1 MIVNGKDVNINFRK
15 AEEIQRKMNPIDA
28 LPETL
33 KVEASKKEVKELENF
48 DSDSLMNA
56 DFSFQNNNT
65 FLSKEG
71 KINRKEYYQ
80 TFQDM
85 SNCNFIHRGLQ
96 IIADDCSQKNQE
108 GHTVKINSDDD
119 EIKEILEDLF
129 YNRLNFNKELWSIV
143 YETCKLGDN
152 FYEVIPDSYDKP
164 TMVARIRYLDP
175 TKVNRIEKNGKL
187 AFYTYSTETSD
198 EQNTFNYVNTDLTND
213 TENKNVVYKL
223 EPWQIIHFRI
233 ADKDFYPYG
242 GSLLKSGVKV
252 YNRLQLLEDG
262 MVIYRMARVPER
274 RVFKIPV
281 GNLPKNEA
289 LRYVQKIR
297 DSYRTSQVLDERG
310 NIDRKAAALAITQDI
325 FLPVKDNGATT
336 VIDTLQA
343 GNALNNIDD
352 IKYFKDQILWTMN
365 IPPEYL
371 GSSDGNGA
379 GAGGRGSLAMQDIK
393 FARFAERIQYYIEEG
408 LIKLAAIELFFK
420 KKKKDDLKNFKIEL
434 TSPSN
439 IKEIMD
445 IEYLNQKMS
454 LISAMMAT
462 NLFPSKFILK
472 YVMKMTNKEI
482 NDLSFFKSVEN
493 NAAAQAAGGMAS
505 GGIGGGMTG
514 GIGGA
519 PDMGMQPSLTPDNN
533 AQQPGQQPID
543 GSENV
548 INQEL
553 IVKMFGK
560 DVLLEH
566 KQDIGKLFKALDEYN
581 EEQKILKEVNREE
594 DFNAE
599 ILTEMQKAMGIKN
612 VKTTND
618 EAISLLYENELGGLK
633 YDSHSFSVYSRVK
646 QKGKGKKAEE
656 VLTES
661 EETKTLK

>member
-48 DSDSLMNA
+48 DSDSLINV

-242 GSLLKSGVKV
+242 GSLLKSGIKV

-325 FLPVKDNGATT
+325 FLPVKDNGAAT

-454 LISAMMAT
+454 LISAMMST
-462 NLFPSKFILK
+462 QLFPSKFILK

-493 NAAAQAAGGMAS
+493 NAAAQAAGGMPG

-599 ILTEMQKAMGIKN
+599 ILTEMQKAMGVKK

>member
-1 MIVNGKDVNINFRK
+1 MIVNGKDINVNFRK
-15 AEEIQRKMNPIDA
+15 AEEIQKRMNPVDA

-33 KVEASKKEVKELENF
+33 KVEASQKEIKELESF
-48 DSDSLMNA
+48 DADALMNA

-71 KINRKEYYQ
+71 RINRKEYYQ

-152 FYEVIPDSYDKP
+152 FYEVIPDSYEKP

-187 AFYTYSTETSD
+187 AFYTYSTETQD
-198 EQNTFNYVNTDLTND
+198 ENNTFNYVNTDLKD
-213 TENKNVVYKL
+213 DENKNIVYKL

-297 DSYRTSQVLDERG
+297 DSYRTSQVLDENG

-408 LIKLAAIELFFK
+408 LVKLAAIELFFK

-482 NDLSFFKSVEN
+482 NDLSFFKSVEA
-493 NAAAQAAGGMAS
+493 NAANPAMAGGGMVGGSAPAPDMS
-505 GGIGGGMTG
+505 GGITTPT
-514 GIGGA
+514 
-519 PDMGMQPSLTPDNN
+519 PDMTQP
-533 AQQPGQQPID
+533 QPGSQPID
-543 GSENV
+543 GTENV

-566 KQDIGKLFKALDEYN
+566 KKDIGALFKALEEYN
-581 EEQKILKEVNREE
+581 KEQEVLKEVNEDE

-599 ILTEMQKAMGIKN
+599 ILAEMQKAMG
-612 VKTTND
+612 VKKVKSTND
-618 EAISLLYENELGGLK
+618 EAISLIYENELGGLK
-633 YDSHSFSVYSRVK
+633 YDSHSFSIYSRK
-646 QKGKGKKAEE
+646 QQHKGKGKKAEE
-656 VLTES
+656 VLTEE

>member
-1 MIVNGKDVNINFRK
+1 MIVNGKDINVNFRK
-15 AEEIQRKMNPIDA
+15 AEEIQKRMNPVDA

-33 KVEASKKEVKELENF
+33 KVEASQKEIKELESF
-48 DSDSLMNA
+48 DADALMNA

-71 KINRKEYYQ
+71 RINRKEYYQ

-152 FYEVIPDSYDKP
+152 FYEVIPDSYEKP

-187 AFYTYSTETSD
+187 AFYTYSTETQD
-198 EQNTFNYVNTDLTND
+198 ENNTFNYVNTDLKD
-213 TENKNVVYKL
+213 DENKNVVYKL

-297 DSYRTSQVLDERG
+297 DSYRTSQVLDEKG

-408 LIKLAAIELFFK
+408 LVKLAAIELFFK

-482 NDLSFFKSVEN
+482 NDLSFFKSVEA
-493 NAAAQAAGGMAS
+493 NAANPAMAGGGMVGGSVPTPDMSGGMAAP
-505 GGIGGGMTG
+505 T
-514 GIGGA
+514 
-519 PDMGMQPSLTPDNN
+519 PDMTQP
-533 AQQPGQQPID
+533 QPGSQPID
-543 GSENV
+543 GTENV

-566 KQDIGKLFKALDEYN
+566 KKDIGALFKALEEYN
-581 EEQKILKEVNREE
+581 KEQEVLKEVNEDE

-599 ILTEMQKAMGIKN
+599 ILAEMQKAMG
-612 VKTTND
+612 VKKVKSTND
-618 EAISLLYENELGGLK
+618 EAISLIYENELGGLK
-633 YDSHSFSVYSRVK
+633 YDSHSFSVYSRK
-646 QKGKGKKAEE
+646 QQHKGKGKKAEE
-656 VLTES
+656 VLTEE

>member
-1 MIVNGKDVNINFRK
+1 MIVNGKDINVNFRK
-15 AEEIQRKMNPIDA
+15 AEEIQKRMNPVDA

-33 KVEASKKEVKELENF
+33 KVEASQKEIKELESF
-48 DSDSLMNA
+48 DADALMNA

-71 KINRKEYYQ
+71 RINRKEYYQ

-152 FYEVIPDSYDKP
+152 FYEVIPDSYEKP

-187 AFYTYSTETSD
+187 AFYTYSTETQD
-198 EQNTFNYVNTDLTND
+198 ENNTFNYVNTDLKD
-213 TENKNVVYKL
+213 DENKNVVYKL

-297 DSYRTSQVLDERG
+297 DSYRTSQVLDEKG

-336 VIDTLQA
+336 VIDTLQS

-408 LIKLAAIELFFK
+408 LVKLAAIELFFK

-445 IEYLNQKMS
+445 IEYLNQKMT

-482 NDLSFFKSVEN
+482 NDLSFFKSVEA
-493 NAAAQAAGGMAS
+493 NAANPAMAGGGMVGGGVPTPDMS
-505 GGIGGGMTG
+505 GGITTPT
-514 GIGGA
+514 
-519 PDMGMQPSLTPDNN
+519 PDMTQS
-533 AQQPGQQPID
+533 QPGSQPID
-543 GSENV
+543 GTENV

-566 KQDIGKLFKALDEYN
+566 KKDIGALFKALEEYN
-581 EEQKILKEVNREE
+581 KEQEVLKEVNEDE

-599 ILTEMQKAMGIKN
+599 ILAEMQKAMGIKK
-612 VKTTND
+612 VKSTND
-618 EAISLLYENELGGLK
+618 EAISLIYENELGGLK
-633 YDSHSFSVYSRVK
+633 YDSHSFSVYSRK
-646 QKGKGKKAEE
+646 QQHKGKGKKAEE
-656 VLTES
+656 VLTEE

>member
-1 MIVNGKDVNINFRK
+1 
-15 AEEIQRKMNPIDA
+15 
-28 LPETL
+28 
-33 KVEASKKEVKELENF
+33 
-48 DSDSLMNA
+48 MNA

-71 KINRKEYYQ
+71 RINRKEYYQ

-187 AFYTYSTETSD
+187 AFYTYSTETQD
-198 EQNTFNYVNTDLTND
+198 ENNTFNYVNTDLKD
-213 TENKNVVYKL
+213 DENKSVVYKL

-242 GSLLKSGVKV
+242 GSLLKSGIKV

-297 DSYRTSQVLDERG
+297 DSYRTSQVLDEKG

-336 VIDTLQA
+336 VIDTLQS

-408 LIKLAAIELFFK
+408 LVKLAAIELFFK

-482 NDLSFFKSVEN
+482 NDLSFFKSVETN
-493 NAAAQAAGGMAS
+493 AANAAAA
-505 GGIGGGMTG
+505 GGGMVG
-514 GIGGA
+514 GVA
-519 PDMGMQPSLTPDNN
+519 PMPDMATGAAPMPDMAQP
-533 AQQPGQQPID
+533 QPGSQPID
-543 GSENV
+543 GTENV

-553 IVKMFGK
+553 VVKMFGK

-566 KQDIGKLFKALDEYN
+566 KKDIGALFKALKEYN
-581 EEQKILKEVNREE
+581 EEQKVIKEANADE

-599 ILTEMQKAMGIKN
+599 ILEEMQKAMGIKK
-612 VKTTND
+612 VKSTND

-633 YDSHSFSVYSRVK
+633 YDTHSFSVYSRATK

>member
-213 TENKNVVYKL
+213 TENKSVVYKL

-242 GSLLKSGVKV
+242 GSLLKSGIKV

-493 NAAAQAAGGMAS
+493 NAAAQAASGMAS

>member
-1 MIVNGKDVNINFRK
+1 MIVNGKDINVNFRK
-15 AEEIQRKMNPIDA
+15 AEEIQKRMNPVDA

-33 KVEASKKEVKELENF
+33 KVEASQKEIKELENF
-48 DSDSLMNA
+48 DADALMNA

-71 KINRKEYYQ
+71 RINRKEYYQ

-152 FYEVIPDSYDKP
+152 FYEVIPDSYEKP

-187 AFYTYSTETSD
+187 AFYTYSTETQD
-198 EQNTFNYVNTDLTND
+198 ENNTFNYLNTDLKD
-213 TENKNVVYKL
+213 DENKNVVYKL

-297 DSYRTSQVLDERG
+297 DSYRTSQVLDENG

-408 LIKLAAIELFFK
+408 LVKLAAIELFFK

-482 NDLSFFKSVEN
+482 NDLSFFKSVEA
-493 NAAAQAAGGMAS
+493 NAANPAMAGGEMV
-505 GGIGGGMTG
+505 G
-514 GIGGA
+514 GGA
-519 PDMGMQPSLTPDNN
+519 PTPDMSGSITTPTPDMT
-533 AQQPGQQPID
+533 QPHPGSQPID
-543 GSENV
+543 GTENV

-566 KQDIGKLFKALDEYN
+566 KKDIGALFKALEEYN
-581 EEQKILKEVNREE
+581 KEQEVLKEVNEDE

-599 ILTEMQKAMGIKN
+599 ILAEMQKAMG
-612 VKTTND
+612 VKKVKSTND
-618 EAISLLYENELGGLK
+618 EAISLIYENELGGLK
-633 YDSHSFSVYSRVK
+633 YDSHSFSVYSRK
-646 QKGKGKKAEE
+646 QQHKGKGKKAEE
-656 VLTES
+656 VLTEE

>member
-1 MIVNGKDVNINFRK
+1 MIVNGKDINVNFRK
-15 AEEIQRKMNPIDA
+15 AEEIQRRMNPVDA

-33 KVEASKKEVKELENF
+33 KVEASKKEIKELENF
-48 DSDSLMNA
+48 DADALMNA

-71 KINRKEYYQ
+71 RINRKEYYQ

-187 AFYTYSTETSD
+187 AFYTYSTETQD
-198 EQNTFNYVNTDLTND
+198 ENNTFNYVNTDLKD
-213 TENKNVVYKL
+213 DENKSVVYKL

-242 GSLLKSGVKV
+242 GSLLKSGIKV

-297 DSYRTSQVLDERG
+297 DSYRTSQVLDEKG

-336 VIDTLQA
+336 VIDTLQS

-408 LIKLAAIELFFK
+408 LVKLAAIELFFK

-482 NDLSFFKSVEN
+482 NDLSFFKSVETN
-493 NAAAQAAGGMAS
+493 AANAAAA
-505 GGIGGGMTG
+505 GGGMVG
-514 GIGGA
+514 GVA
-519 PDMGMQPSLTPDNN
+519 PMPDMATGVAPMPDMAQP
-533 AQQPGQQPID
+533 QPGSQPID
-543 GSENV
+543 GTENV

-553 IVKMFGK
+553 VVKMFGK

-566 KQDIGKLFKALDEYN
+566 KKDIGALFKALEEYN
-581 EEQKILKEVNREE
+581 EEQKVLKEVNADE

-599 ILTEMQKAMGIKN
+599 ILEEMQKAMGIKK
-612 VKTTND
+612 VKSTND

-633 YDSHSFSVYSRVK
+633 YDSHSFSVYSRTTK
-646 QKGKGKKAEE
+646 QKGKGKKVEE

>member
-1 MIVNGKDVNINFRK
+1 MIVNGKDINVNFRK
-15 AEEIQRKMNPIDA
+15 AEEIQKRMNPVDA

-33 KVEASKKEVKELENF
+33 KVEASQKEIKELESF
-48 DSDSLMNA
+48 DADALMNA

-71 KINRKEYYQ
+71 RINRKEYYQ

-152 FYEVIPDSYDKP
+152 FYEVIPDSYEKP

-187 AFYTYSTETSD
+187 AFYTYSTETQD
-198 EQNTFNYVNTDLTND
+198 ENNTFNYVNTDLKD
-213 TENKNVVYKL
+213 DENKNVVYKL

-297 DSYRTSQVLDERG
+297 DSYRTSQVLDEKG

-336 VIDTLQA
+336 VIDTLQS

-379 GAGGRGSLAMQDIK
+379 GAAVGIDRAMNEHINGGFDQETSWDIVQD
-393 FARFAERIQYYIEEG
+393 
-408 LIKLAAIELFFK
+408 
-420 KKKKDDLKNFKIEL
+420 
-434 TSPSN
+434 
-439 IKEIMD
+439 
-445 IEYLNQKMS
+445 
-454 LISAMMAT
+454 
-462 NLFPSKFILK
+462 
-472 YVMKMTNKEI
+472 
-482 NDLSFFKSVEN
+482 EN
-493 NAAAQAAGGMAS
+493 
-505 GGIGGGMTG
+505 
-514 GIGGA
+514 
-519 PDMGMQPSLTPDNN
+519 
-533 AQQPGQQPID
+533 
-543 GSENV
+543 
-548 INQEL
+548 
-553 IVKMFGK
+553 
-560 DVLLEH
+560 
-566 KQDIGKLFKALDEYN
+566 
-581 EEQKILKEVNREE
+581 
-594 DFNAE
+594 
-599 ILTEMQKAMGIKN
+599 
-612 VKTTND
+612 
-618 EAISLLYENELGGLK
+618 
-633 YDSHSFSVYSRVK
+633 
-646 QKGKGKKAEE
+646 
-656 VLTES
+656 
-661 EETKTLK
+661 